1 MSGRRGYVFTEAPG
15 EADDLTAPT
24 PPAVQ
29 SLASGTTTASATWTH
44 PGAPDDTTYTC
55 TVRGS
60 DGSTPTASGSGL
72 GAWTWTVADATAY
85 AATLTA
91 SSGGQTSQ
99 SSALV
104 SVASPDIDADYAVV
118 EGSTVDF
125 TDADWT
131 VLSSTGTTQS
141 TSAWQHTLYEAD
153 GTTPRAYVGNNTSTA
168 RTLSITPSDVGLKL
182 TCGVDTGN
190 AAVAVWPAGWD
201 GIMGGSRDDAW
212 VAEFVV
218 GGEEPSGSGAFA
230 HILGVSTGFTN
241 ASPLTGLRVLNS
253 GSNVAINGGAY
264 PVAFDEVLLA
274 TITGAGRSWTARV
287 QVRLI
292 DGGSAIRVWV
302 EPSTTAMAT
311 PRSGS
316 YSFKVQRSSE
326 AIGTGQFA
334 VPADV
339 FASTIAGRLKLVLYH
354 DRAAG
359 GTTSTSCVRLLSARL
374 WRKTGGS
381 L

>member
-1 MSGRRGYVFTEAPG
+1 VAASIT
-15 EADDLTAPT
+15 DLTAPT

-44 PGAPDDTTYTC
+44 PGAPAGTTYTC
-55 TVRGS
+55 AVRGS

-72 GAWTWTVADATAY
+72 GAWTWAVADGTAY

-91 SSGGQTSQ
+91 SSGGQESR
-99 SSALV
+99 SDALV
-104 SVASPDIDADYAVV
+104 SVASAALDADYAVV

-131 VLSSTGTTQS
+131 ALSSTGTTQS

-153 GTTPRAYVGNNTSTA
+153 GTTPRAYVGNNSATA
-168 RTLSITPSDVGLKL
+168 RTLSLTPSDVGLKL

-190 AAVAVWPAGWD
+190 AVVAVWPAGWGD
-201 GIMGGSRDDAW
+201 IMGGSRDDAW

-218 GGEEPSGSGAFA
+218 GGEEPSGSGAFV
-230 HILGVSTGFTN
+230 HILGVSTGFSN
-241 ASPLTGLRVLNS
+241 VSPLIGLRVLNS
-253 GSNVAINGGAY
+253 GSNVAISGTAY
-264 PVAFDEVLLA
+264 PVAFDEVSLTTVA
-274 TITGAGRSWTARV
+274 GAGRSWTARV

-302 EPSTTAMAT
+302 EPSTTAMAS
-311 PRSGS
+311 PRTGT
-316 YSFKVQRSSE
+316 YEFKVQRSSE
-326 AIGTGQFA
+326 AIGTGEFT
-334 VPADV
+334 VPGDI
-339 FASTIAGRLKLVLYH
+339 FASTIAGRFKLVLYH
-354 DRAAG
+354 DRVAG
-359 GTTSTSCVRLLSARL
+359 GTTSTSYVRLLSARL
-374 WRKTGGS
+374 WKKTGGS